1 MTLDGYMWQLN
12 KSYSMRYLLS
22 DKHVIT
28 VSVHLKKKKKKTF
41 EGLLLLIFV
50 FIIMWNCICF
60 VYLVSLCNYVTSSCN
75 LSFLM
80 N

>member
-28 VSVHLKKKKKKTF
+28 VSVQLKKKKKKKR
-41 EGLLLLIFV
+41 LKV
-50 FIIMWNCICF
+50 FYC
-60 VYLVSLCNYVTSSCN
+60 
-75 LSFLM
+75 SFLFL
-80 N
+80 

>member
-28 VSVHLKKKKKKTF
+28 VSVHLKKKKKKKKR
-41 EGLLLLIFV
+41 LKV
-50 FIIMWNCICF
+50 FYC
-60 VYLVSLCNYVTSSCN
+60 
-75 LSFLM
+75 SFLFL
-80 N
+80 